1 MEQMLIAIMVC
12 APYHAVATTIS
23 TTITTTIRNSLSPC
37 GSPLVLASVR
47 RDSWL
52 MWISWENF
60 SALGKPFNVES
71 GFWIDIILS

>member
-1 MEQMLIAIMVC
+1 MLIAIMVC
-12 APYHAVATTIS
+12 ALYHAVATTIS
-23 TTITTTIRNSLSPC
+23 TTITTIRNSLSPC

-60 SALGKPFNVES
+60 SALGKPFNVLS

>member
-12 APYHAVATTIS
+12 ALYHAVATTIS
-23 TTITTTIRNSLSPC
+23 TTITTIRNCLSPC

-52 MWISWENF
+52 MWISWEHF